1 MASPSPQCRSLHK
14 LLLLLVVT
22 LASGGLAQTLYIPLD
37 NRPPNWTPCTWG
49 VVQCPPAE
57 FYKGRSGVGFLDLST
72 WLINTP
78 GQRLVVSLDALAY
91 GGLVQSREASLPAH
105 QALARLAVLRAW
117 KGKFGGEVVAFGVI
131 PRHPDAKHRERNLE
145 VLRSLEGWGL
155 DYLEAPWD
163 DALPGSPAVQEAATL
178 PLPTRPGADESGQLM
193 LLRTLSPGLRVRV
206 WYDDPAATGQNTPY
220 EGIPLEESV
229 RRLLKSGG
237 MQAVEQKPD
246 LALLVYTGKDP
257 RQAVLTLLQA
267 SREAPV
273 AVADIASVN
282 RGDKRLMDYLLGI
295 GHYPN
300 LASYACWGTPANNLG
315 SALAQGG
322 LFLRDLEG
330 RLDRLAEGYLQY
342 LYGEVGRPWVRR
354 YFVEPLLEGVS
365 ILTLGHLREQRLPSL
380 MGDRLELLSVEF
392 PWRRSFEIALRFRR
406 VR

>member
-1 MASPSPQCRSLHK
+1 MALPLPYRA
-14 LLLLLVVT
+14 LLLLVVA
-22 LASGGLAQTLYIPLD
+22 LACGGLAQSLYVPLD
-37 NRPPNWTPCTWG
+37 NRPPNWGPCDWG
-49 VVQCPPAE
+49 LVQCPPAAY
-57 FYKGRSGVGFLDLST
+57 YKGRSGVGFLDLAT

-78 GQRLVVSLDALAY
+78 GRRLVASVDALAY
-91 GGLVQSREASLPAH
+91 GGLVQSRESPLPTSE
-105 QALARLAVLRAW
+105 ALARLSVLRAW

-131 PRHPDAKHRERNLE
+131 PRHPDAKYRQRNLE

-163 DALPGSPAVQEAATL
+163 DALPGSPAVREAATL

-193 LLRTLSPGLRVRV
+193 LLRTLAPGLKVRV
-206 WYDDPAATGQNTPY
+206 WYDDPAAAEQNTRY
-220 EGIPLEESV
+220 EGIPLKQSV
-229 RRLLKSGG
+229 RRLLESGG
-237 MQAVEQKPD
+237 MQSVEREPD

-257 RQAVLTLLQA
+257 RQAVLTLLRA

-282 RGDKRLMDYLLGI
+282 RGDKGLMDYLLGL
-295 GHYPN
+295 GRYPH

-342 LYGEVGRPWVRR
+342 LYAEVGRPWVRR
-354 YFVEPLLEGVS
+354 HFVEPLLDGASV
-365 ILTLGHLREQRLPSL
+365 LTLGYLREQPLPKL
-380 MGDRLELLSVEF
+380 MGDRLELLEVEF
-392 PWRRSFEIALRFRR
+392 PWRRSFELAFRLRR

>member
-1 MASPSPQCRSLHK
+1 M
-14 LLLLLVVT
+14 
-22 LASGGLAQTLYIPLD
+22 LAVALAEAGLAQTLYIPLD
-37 NRPPNWTPCTWG
+37 NRPPNWTPCAWG
-49 VVQCPPAE
+49 LVQCPPADL
-57 FYKGRSGVGFLDLST
+57 YRGREGVQPLDLST

-78 GQRLVVSLDALAY
+78 GERLVVSLDALAY
-91 GGLVQSREASLPAH
+91 GGLVQSREL
-105 QALARLAVLRAW
+105 ALSAQEALTRLAVLRAW
-117 KGKFGGEVVAFGVI
+117 RGKFGGEVIAFGVI
-131 PRHPDAKHRERNLE
+131 PRHPDARYRERNLE

-193 LLRTLSPGLRVRV
+193 LLRALSPGLKVRV
-206 WYDDPAATGQNTPY
+206 WYDDPAAAEQNTRY
-220 EGIPLEESV
+220 EGIPLKESV
-229 RRLLKSGG
+229 RRLLESGG

-257 RQAVLTLLQA
+257 RQAVLALLRA

-282 RGDKRLMDYLLGI
+282 RGDKRLMDYLLGL
-295 GHYPN
+295 GRYPN

-330 RLDRLAEGYLQY
+330 RLDRLAESYLQY

-354 YFVEPLLEGVS
+354 YFVEPLLDGVS
-365 ILTLGHLREQRLPSL
+365 ILTLGHLREQPLPSL
-380 MGDRLELLSVEF
+380 MGDRLELLEVEF
-392 PWRRSFEIALRFRR
+392 PWRRSFEVALRFRR
-406 VR
+406 VH